1 MLTASGATYGSIT
14 AETRLFASQPEDMV
28 EFSYDHNGLRTQKK
42 VTKADGTVET
52 TDYTLHGKLVTHL
65 TRGNDKLHFFYDG
78 QNRPS
83 MVEFNGTLY
92 SYVHDLRGDIVGIL
106 DNTGSRVVEY
116 KYDTWGK
123 PTLVRAL
130 TTEYE
135 ALAELNPFR
144 YRGYVWDDCAGIY
157 YLRDRYYGAATCRF
171 LNSDVFLVR
180 SGLAERNVNAYCGN
194 KPVTFSDPEGTSLEP
209 GWAFSNWVY
218 KAYDKAMINAYHI
231 KEEYICNI

>member
-1 MLTASGATYGSIT
+1 
-14 AETRLFASQPEDMV
+14 MV

-144 YRGYVWDDCAGIY
+144 YRGYVWDDRCRNILFKGSI
-157 YLRDRYYGAATCRF
+157 LWCSHMSLFEFRRIFGEKRTC
-171 LNSDVFLVR
+171 
-180 SGLAERNVNAYCGN
+180 GKKC
-194 KPVTFSDPEGTSLEP
+194 
-209 GWAFSNWVY
+209 
-218 KAYDKAMINAYHI
+218 
-231 KEEYICNI
+231 